1 MATLEVSKNGNT
13 LVDLRFANLY
23 QFGFWHPPSR
33 LFFTTA
39 CLFSVVLLYWFIQ
52 YVFDSFRKSYLS
64 KAWVEILVDLSCINL
79 IFGTNLRVIALF
91 FGRISRTYVDLFNIF
106 SPMIKHILYGATSCG
121 VFKLGIQNY
130 KDFCLRVNIPKGN
143 NWILSFE
150 FWLKNRASFL

>member
-1 MATLEVSKNGNT
+1 MWLLSSAIIKSSNWKPPLATIEVSKNGNT

-91 FGRISRTYVDLFNIF
+91 WPYFQNIRWFIQYIF
-106 SPMIKHILYGATSCG
+106 SDDYAHTFFLIL
-121 VFKLGIQNY
+121 K
-130 KDFCLRVNIPKGN
+130 
-143 NWILSFE
+143 
-150 FWLKNRASFL
+150 